1 MKCQTSTF
9 RLMLLLAAIAFAWV
23 ACSPGPAYD
32 PEKAQGEIIPIKK
45 AKAYQKRFAKAYDS
59 LWKIT
64 NDTFLR
70 QNFKIPNAETF
81 SRHAILAALNHP
93 KADSLRIFYG
103 TDSLGEFHLLMMG
116 VDNKGNVIYTRIPP
130 GPPGGPGMDSIDAV
144 ENGQTCPP
152 CQINN

>member
-1 MKCQTSTF
+1 MKHQTSIF
-9 RLMLLLAAIAFAWV
+9 RLLLLLTVIVFTWV
-23 ACSPGPAYD
+23 ACKPGPGYD

-45 AKAYQKRFAKAYDS
+45 AKVYQKRFRKNYDS

-70 QNFKIPNAETF
+70 QNFMIPNAETF
-81 SRHAILAALNHP
+81 SRHAILAVLNHP

-103 TDSLGEFHLLMMG
+103 IDSLGEFHLLMLG

-130 GPPGGPGMDSIDAV
+130 GAPGEPGMDSIDAV